1 MVLAGLVSVSSA
13 RPSLAQELLWGSAD
27 TNQLQLSQTTP
38 EVEDDDD
45 NQEGIEETDEVDN
58 DEGETAEDND
68 TLRIVVTATRT
79 EEDIF
84 DVPRSITVIDRED
97 IEQQLV
103 FTNNLPDI
111 LGRLVP
117 GYVAPSQDDRTSPRG
132 GLRGRPIVVLIDGI
146 PQPPNNDGFGTSL
159 STIEPGLIERIEIL
173 RGPSAIYGDGGTGGV
188 VNIITRL
195 PTKESIAYNIS
206 VGADMGLTS
215 NQDDRY
221 GINGQFSVSGADE
234 RGDGLLSIS
243 YDEANGQFDADGN
256 RILPNGIANNERLG
270 VLAKL
275 GFNLTDEQRLG
286 LTYNFFRQTRD
297 TEFTFDNAVA
307 AEPDAEFGRALRID
321 ADYEESPEQINNV
334 INLTY
339 RHENIFGS
347 QLDTQLY
354 YRDTQEVGIFTDLR
368 GLGLPDFF
376 PTLWQ
381 TTLDDTEIGG
391 RLQID
396 TPLGDSANLLW
407 GADYSHS
414 DTSSPLFIS
423 DPDAL
428 DATGEVDVV
437 DTSLDRFPSYEL
449 NSLGLFAQG
458 RWDITDQF
466 QISGGLRYENVDLSV
481 DDFDLAFRFPRER
494 QGGDSSFDE
503 VLFNAGLL
511 YRPIQEI
518 GLFASFAQG
527 FSIPNIGSSL
537 QGVPNTFN
545 ASDDLLLD
553 PQKVDNYEIGVR
565 ADFNQVQAT
574 LAGFY
579 NESDLGS
586 SLTLDRETGFAEVNR
601 APQRNYGVEA
611 TLDWQPSSTWR
622 LGGLFSWNEGESD
635 LDDDGDFE
643 ELSLLDIQPVK
654 VGLYVE
660 NETTPGWTNRFD
672 LLLIG
677 VRDPS
682 PSDELFGLDEAGGY
696 TVVDFT
702 SSVKLGDGKLSLG
715 IGNLFNEQYVTV
727 RQETRGNVT
736 QIAPAL
742 GRTLQLRYSVDF

>member
-1 MVLAGLVSVSSA
+1 MKIQFKWVGYVASLILAVSAQSVLALDSSQA
-13 RPSLAQELLWGSAD
+13 ELLSQASPEQEREDEDALDSDDENAVDAD
-27 TNQLQLSQTTP
+27 
-38 EVEDDDD
+38 
-45 NQEGIEETDEVDN
+45 EETTE
-58 DEGETAEDND
+58 D

-111 LGRLVP
+111 LGKLVP

-146 PQPPNNDGFGTSL
+146 PQTPNNDGFGTSL
-159 STIEPGLIERIEIL
+159 STIEPGLIERIEVL

-188 VNIITRL
+188 VNIITRV
-195 PTKESIAYNIS
+195 PTQESIAYEIS

-221 GINGQFSVSGADE
+221 GLSGQFGVSAADE
-234 RGDGLLSIS
+234 DGDALVSIS
-243 YDEANGQFDADGN
+243 YDEVNGQFDADGN

-270 VLAKL
+270 LLAKV
-275 GFNLTDEQRLG
+275 GFNLSEEQRLG
-286 LTYNFFRQTRD
+286 LTYNFFRQSRD
-297 TEFTFDNAVA
+297 TEYTFDNSVV

-368 GLGLPDFF
+368 GLGLPAFF

-396 TPLGDSANLLW
+396 TPLGNSANLLW
-407 GADYSHS
+407 GADYSHN
-414 DTSSPLFIS
+414 DTASPLFIS
-423 DPDAL
+423 DPDTL
-428 DATGEVDVV
+428 DVTGQVDVV

-449 NSLGLFAQG
+449 DSLGLFAQG
-458 RWDITDQF
+458 SWDISDQF

-494 QGGDSSFDE
+494 QGGDSSFDD

-511 YRPIQEI
+511 YKPIPEI

-537 QGVPNTFN
+537 QGVPDTFN
-545 ASDDLLLD
+545 TSDDLLLE

-565 ADFNQVQAT
+565 ADFDQFQAT

-579 NESDLGS
+579 NESDLGN
-586 SLTLDRETGFAEVNR
+586 SLTLDPVTGFAEVNR

-611 TLDWQPSSTWR
+611 TLDWQPSNAWR

-635 LDDDGDFE
+635 IDDDGDFE
-643 ELSLLDIQPVK
+643 DLSLLDIQPVK
-654 VGLYVE
+654 VGLYLE

-672 LLLIG
+672 LLMIG
-677 VRDPS
+677 IREPS
-682 PSDELFGLDEAGGY
+682 PSDEIAGLGAAGGY

-702 SSVKLGDGKLSLG
+702 SSVRLGDGKLSLG

-742 GRTLQLRYSVDF
+742 GRTLQLRYSVNF